1 MIDRLLDTGRRHPR
15 ATAFA
20 FLFLV
25 FGLGMAALSLRVDT
39 SAEGVLLDD
48 DPDRAT
54 RDFARAT
61 FGTLDEVVVVMVEAP
76 DAYAPETV
84 AALRR
89 LTDALQRV
97 PGVAEVLSLTN
108 LEVPKKGWA
117 MEIEQLAGPP
127 LAPITGDALR
137 RRVQRFPILTGNLVS
152 ADGRAVA
159 ANVLLQEYGAD
170 GAALSRAVAG
180 IRRAAAA
187 WDGPGRVTVAGI
199 PATKV
204 AIADLMH
211 RDLIRLTPATIA
223 LIAILLFATF
233 RSPRGIWLPMLV
245 IGAGEVMALGF
256 ASFTGR
262 TVSVVSIVIPSVVL
276 AIGCSYAV
284 HLFPALSEDR
294 RRIRTQVAV
303 FLSALTTVVGFLS
316 LLTSRIHTI
325 RDHGVF
331 AAIGVGCMYAAV
343 FLLLPALDR
352 IFPGPVRD
360 QAPVLTGTRALR
372 GLADTVIARPRA
384 ILIGALLL
392 TALSLVGLLRVR
404 VETDYLAYFRASH
417 PVHGEIARVNDR
429 LSGSIPMMVLV
440 DAGRDRAFE
449 DPAMLQSVVLFQR
462 ALEKIPGI
470 KKTMALPDLL
480 SLVHRSMQGEETPR
494 LWLPEQPDE
503 AAQVMQLIE
512 FGGRKQTLGHYVDD
526 HRRLANVYVR
536 ANLISSR
543 DLSRA
548 ITQIRETGRDMFG
561 NDVSVIP
568 TGTMQVLN
576 KTSGT
581 IARGIVSSL
590 LLALTVITVL
600 MILHLG
606 SWKLGLLSM
615 VPNLLPIAFLF
626 GTMGAL
632 GVTLSTGTSI
642 AASIALGMIVDETIH
657 FIDAYRARRRE
668 GLPAE
673 AAIREVFARVGPPI
687 VWSAVILAA
696 GFAVLVLSSFLPLVW
711 LGVFMAVTIAVS
723 LLSDLLVLPAILL
736 LIDRDG

>member
-1 MIDRLLDTGRRHPR
+1 LITRLIEIGRRHPR
-15 ATAFA
+15 AAAFT

-39 SAEGVLLDD
+39 SAEGVLLDN

-54 RDFARAT
+54 RDFARAA
-61 FGTLDEVVVVMVEAP
+61 FGTLDEVIVVMVEAP
-76 DAYAPETV
+76 SVYAPETI

-89 LTDALQRV
+89 LTDALAGV

-108 LEVPKKGWA
+108 LELPTKGWGLVLA
-117 MEIEQLAGPP
+117 PLAGTPQ
-127 LAPITGDALR
+127 APVPADALR
-137 RRVQRFPILTGNLVS
+137 RRAERMPILTDNLVS
-152 ADGRAVA
+152 ADGRAA
-159 ANVLLQEYGAD
+159 AVNVLLQEYGGD
-170 GAALSRAVAG
+170 GAALARVVEG

-187 WDGPGRVTVAGI
+187 WDGPGRITVAGI

-204 AIADLMH
+204 DIADLMH

-223 LIAILLFATF
+223 LIVILLFATF
-233 RSPRGIWLPMLV
+233 RSPRGIWLPMLA

-276 AIGCSYAV
+276 AIGCSYVV
-284 HLFPALSEDR
+284 HLFPALSEDT

-316 LLTSRIHTI
+316 LVTSRIHTI

-331 AAIGVGCMYAAV
+331 AAIGAGCMYAAV

-384 ILIGALLL
+384 ILIGAFLL
-392 TALSLVGLLRVR
+392 TVLSLLGLLRVR

-417 PVHGEIARVNDR
+417 PVHGEVARVNDR
-429 LSGSIPMMVLV
+429 LSGSIPMMVMV
-440 DAGRDRAFE
+440 DAGRDWAFE
-449 DPAMLQSVVLFQR
+449 DPAMLRSVVLFQR

-470 KKTMALPDLL
+470 KKTVALPDVL
-480 SLVHRSMQGEETPR
+480 SLVHRAMQGEEVER
-494 LWLPEQPDE
+494 LWIPEDASQ
-503 AAQVMQLIE
+503 AAQLMQLIE
-512 FGGRKQTLGHYVDD
+512 FGGRKQSIAHYVDD
-526 HRRLANVYVR
+526 RRRIANVYVR
-536 ANLISSR
+536 ANLVSSR

-548 ITQIRETGRDMFG
+548 IARIRQVGRAMFG
-561 NDVSVIP
+561 EAVSVVP
-568 TGTMQVLN
+568 TGTMIVLN

-590 LLALTVITVL
+590 LLALAVITVL
-600 MILHLG
+600 MILHLR
-606 SWKLGLLSM
+606 SWKLGLLAM

-626 GTMGAL
+626 GAMGAL

-642 AASIALGMIVDETIH
+642 AASIALGLIVDETIH
-657 FIDAYRARRRE
+657 FIGAYRARRAA
-668 GLPAE
+668 GLDAE
-673 AAIREVFARVGPPI
+673 AALREVFEQVGPPI

-696 GFAVLVLSSFLPLVW
+696 GFAVLVLSSFLPLVY
-711 LGVFMAVTIAVS
+711 LGIFMAVTITVS
-723 LLSDLLVLPAILL
+723 LLSDLLVLPALL
-736 LIDRDG
+736 LLVDRRG